1 MRNKRMFTK
10 ATAMV
15 LTAGLVF
22 STVPVSESQAAKKPK
37 LSTTKVTVRVNG
49 TKKITIKNAKKINCK
64 MDAKSKKRV
73 KITKKSAKAL
83 VLKGVKAGSAKI
95 KVTLRNGKKKVTKTI
110 RVTVKA
116 VKAPETTKAPV
127 VSNAP
132 ATTNTPAASNAPS
145 VSNAPTQTPEASKA
159 PEESS
164 APTQTPEASKA
175 PEESSAPT
183 QTPEA
188 SKAPEESSTP
198 SATPSST
205 PSASPEALEAL
216 VIEGEDLGE
225 SADFTYVANGMA
237 QYASVGI
244 FEIDKSKLTEGS
256 KVVLTYSAVEGEKDV
271 TDTQAFNVGL
281 KNGDKWNSDAVC
293 DVYNQTGGRI
303 EIAITA
309 ERLEK
314 ISSGEKLY
322 MHVSTSTAGF
332 KGTFT
337 YQGVKA
343 GDDSLVDALPP
354 SKTYVESGMSQYAST
369 AKVSLPADIDFTKYE
384 TCRIE
389 FQASDM
395 DFEFH
400 GILGHKVDGKEVTDP
415 KYGANSAGLF
425 EITLNN
431 VKQAKG
437 TNPFV
442 VINAGQAG
450 YTGRVR
456 IDRLVFL
463 PKGVEVPPV
472 TNPPE
477 PIEPPKTDIP
487 EVDTPEVDTP
497 EVDTSKTETPTT
509 ETGSTEEPEVP
520 EKIQPLV
527 LEGASLGDRADFT
540 YVPNGFAAYAS
551 MGVFEIDKAKISA
564 GSTIVLTYTAM
575 EGDTDVKDSQGFNVG
590 LKTGDKW
597 NSPAILDKYGNTS
610 GTISIPITAEHL
622 AKVGAEDKI
631 YMHVGTASA
640 GFKGTFTYTSIK
652 VGEESLVTELPSSVS
667 YVESGMSQ
675 YSPTAKVSLPADI
688 DFKNYSTCKIE
699 FTASNPTFEFHGIV
713 GHKVGGAEVTDPKYG
728 VNSTGLFEIA
738 LNNVKNTVGTDPFV
752 VINVGKAGY
761 TGSVKITKITF
772 VPVEEE

>member
-1 MRNKRMFTK
+1 MFTK

-95 KVTLRNGKKKVTKTI
+95 KVTLKNGKKKVTKTI

-175 PEESSAPT
+175 PEESSAPSV
-183 QTPEA
+183 A
-188 SKAPEESSTP
+188 
-198 SATPSST
+198 PSSV
-205 PSASPEALEAL
+205 PSESPETLEAL

-225 SADFTYVANGMA
+225 SADFTYVPNGFA
-237 QYASVGI
+237 KWASVGI

-271 TDTQAFNVGL
+271 TDTQLFNVAL
-281 KNGDKWNSDAVC
+281 KNGDKWNSEAVC
-293 DVYNQTGGRI
+293 DLYDQKGGKI
-303 EIAITA
+303 EIEITA
-309 ERLEK
+309 DRLTK
-314 ISSGEKLY
+314 INSGEKLY

-343 GDDSLVDALPP
+343 GDDSLVSALPP
-354 SKTYVESGMSQYAST
+354 SKTYVESGMSQWAAT
-369 AKVSLPADIDFTKYE
+369 AKVSLPADIDFNKYE

-415 KYGANSAGLF
+415 KYGVNSAGLF
-425 EITLNN
+425 EITLKN
-431 VKQAKG
+431 VKQTKG
-437 TNPFV
+437 TDPFV

-463 PKGVEVPPV
+463 PKGVKVPPV

-477 PIEPPKTDIP
+477 PIEPPKTEIP
-487 EVDTPEVDTP
+487 EVDTPEVDTPKVDTPEVDTP
-497 EVDTSKTETPTT
+497 EVDTSKTETSST
-509 ETGSTEEPEVP
+509 ETGSTENPGVP
-520 EKIQPLV
+520 EKTQPLV
-527 LEGASLGDRADFT
+527 LEGTALGDSADFT
-540 YVPNGFAAYAS
+540 YVPNGFAQWAS
-551 MGVFEIDKAKISA
+551 MGVFEIDKTKISA

-575 EGDTDVKDSQGFNVG
+575 EGEMDVKDSQGFNVG
-590 LKTGDKW
+590 LKTGSVY
-597 NSPAILDKYGNTS
+597 NSPAILDIYGRKG
-610 GTISIPITAEHL
+610 GTISIPITENDL
-622 AKVGAEDKI
+622 AKVGAKDKI
-631 YMHVGTASA
+631 YMHVSTETA
-640 GFKGTFTYTSIK
+640 GFKGTFTYTSIE
-652 VGEESLVTELPSSVS
+652 VGEESLVTELPPSKA
-667 YVESGMSQ
+667 YVERGMSQ
-675 YSPTAKVSLPADI
+675 QAPTAKVSLPADI
-688 DFKNYSTCKIE
+688 DFKKYSKCKIE
-699 FTASNPTFEFHGIV
+699 FTASDPNFKFDGIV
-713 GHKVGGAEVTDPKYG
+713 GHKVNGNEVTDPKWG
-728 VNSTGLFEIA
+728 VNSTGLFEVA
-738 LNNVKNTVGTDPFV
+738 LNNVKAAEGTDPYV
-752 VINVGKAGY
+752 VINAVEAGY

>member
-145 VSNAPTQTPEASKA
+145 VSNAPIQTPEASKA

-225 SADFTYVANGMA
+225 SADFTYVPNGFA
-237 QYASVGI
+237 KWASVGI

-271 TDTQAFNVGL
+271 TDTQLFNVAL
-281 KNGDKWNSDAVC
+281 KNGVKWDSEAVC
-293 DVYNQTGGRI
+293 DLFNQKGGKI
-303 EIAITA
+303 EIEITA
-309 ERLEK
+309 DCLTK
-314 ISSGEKLY
+314 ISNGEKLY
-322 MHVSTSTAGF
+322 MHVATST
-332 KGTFT
+332 
-337 YQGVKA
+337 
-343 GDDSLVDALPP
+343 
-354 SKTYVESGMSQYAST
+354 
-369 AKVSLPADIDFTKYE
+369 
-384 TCRIE
+384 
-389 FQASDM
+389 
-395 DFEFH
+395 
-400 GILGHKVDGKEVTDP
+400 
-415 KYGANSAGLF
+415 
-425 EITLNN
+425 
-431 VKQAKG
+431 
-437 TNPFV
+437 
-442 VINAGQAG
+442 
-450 YTGRVR
+450 
-456 IDRLVFL
+456 
-463 PKGVEVPPV
+463 
-472 TNPPE
+472 
-477 PIEPPKTDIP
+477 
-487 EVDTPEVDTP
+487 
-497 EVDTSKTETPTT
+497 
-509 ETGSTEEPEVP
+509 
-520 EKIQPLV
+520 
-527 LEGASLGDRADFT
+527 
-540 YVPNGFAAYAS
+540 
-551 MGVFEIDKAKISA
+551 
-564 GSTIVLTYTAM
+564 
-575 EGDTDVKDSQGFNVG
+575 
-590 LKTGDKW
+590 
-597 NSPAILDKYGNTS
+597 
-610 GTISIPITAEHL
+610 
-622 AKVGAEDKI
+622 
-631 YMHVGTASA
+631 A

-652 VGEESLVTELPSSVS
+652 VGNDDLVFPLPESKT
-667 YVESGMSQ
+667 YVERGMGQ
-675 YSPTAKVSLPADI
+675 YAETAKVSLPADI
-688 DFKNYSTCKIE
+688 DFKKYSKCKIE
-699 FTASNPTFEFHGIV
+699 FTASKPNFAFTGIV
-713 GHKVGGAEVTDPKYG
+713 GHKVNGKQVDDPRYG
-728 VNSTGLFEIA
+728 VNSPGLFEVT
-738 LNNVKNTVGTDPFV
+738 LNNVKAAEGTDPFV
-752 VINVGKAGY
+752 AIIAGVAGY
-761 TGSVKITKITF
+761 KGSVKITKITF
-772 VPVEEE
+772 VPVE